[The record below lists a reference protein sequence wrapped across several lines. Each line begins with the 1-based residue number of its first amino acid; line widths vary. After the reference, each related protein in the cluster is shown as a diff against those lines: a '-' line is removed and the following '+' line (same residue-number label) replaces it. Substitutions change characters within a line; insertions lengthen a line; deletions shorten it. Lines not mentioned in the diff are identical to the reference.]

1 MVAVTYGGA
10 RVADHAAAETKPGK
24 TRKNIFVRVFDAIAD
39 SQTKRAER
47 ELARYRHLLPLDF
60 DLHYGKNRPRRTD
73 EPFGGW

>member
-1 MVAVTYGGA
+1 MVAVTYGVA

-39 SQTKRAER
+39 SQMKRAER
-47 ELARYRHLLPLDF
+47 DLARYRHLLPPNFKLTR
-60 DLHYGKNRPRRTD
+60 HKD